1 MCVYIYTFILFICI
15 YIMYI
20 YVYIFTYI
28 YNQFQKYFPSNGLN
42 TKFIVSTNAIYKYMV
57 TDMQEFTFE

>member
-1 MCVYIYTFILFICI
+1 
-15 YIMYI
+15 MYI
-20 YVYIFTYI
+20 CVYIFTYI

>member
-1 MCVYIYTFILFICI
+1 MCIYTHLFICI
-15 YIMYI
+15 YI
-20 YVYIFTYI
+20 YVYMFIYLHIYI

-42 TKFIVSTNAIYKYMV
+42 AKFIVSTNAIYKYMV